1 MPYDPDPK
9 LGATPFRLV
18 TAGTADD
25 ATVVLAAPG
34 RLLSVNASNIAAA
47 AVHVKF
53 YNKATAPDVST
64 DVPVWGFAVGGS
76 TAGVTAFPQLPPEG
90 IYFSAGISFVV
101 VTGAANTNSTDVTA
115 ANVIVQGSYKASS

>member
-18 TAGTADD
+18 NAGTADD
-25 ATVVLAAPG
+25 ATVALAAPG
-34 RLLSVNASNIAAA
+34 RLLAVNGLNINAA

-64 DVPVWGFAVGGS
+64 DVPVWGFSIGGG
-76 TAGVTAFPQLPPEG
+76 TAGISANPQIPPEG
-90 IYFSAGISFVV
+90 IYFSAGISYVIV
-101 VTGAANTNSTDVTA
+101 SGAANTNSTDVTA
-115 ANVIVQGSYKASS
+115 ANVTVNGAYKASS

>member
-18 TAGTADD
+18 AAGVTEDK
-25 ATVVLAAPG
+25 TVVLAAPG
-34 RLLSVNASNIAAA
+34 RLLSVNAHNIAAA
-47 AVHVKF
+47 ACHVKF

-64 DVPVWGFAVGGS
+64 DVPVWGFAVGGG
-76 TAGVTAFPQLPPEG
+76 TAGITAFPQLPPEG
-90 IYFSAGISFVV
+90 LYFSTGIAFVI
-101 VTGAANTNSTDVTA
+101 VTGAANTDATEVTA